1 MRVHL
6 AGSPDHEVGDKEE
19 RETGGERRY
28 CNYTRATS
36 VTNRAAEQY
45 RNPRRRIYVPK
56 PRGEAPPQI
65 TPNKGQQRR
74 DNTRAA
80 LPSMTSRKKSR
91 GHHRSEIPGMR
102 NQP

>member
-36 VTNRAAEQY
+36 VTNHAAEQY
-45 RNPRRRIYVPK
+45 RNQRRRIYVPK
-56 PRGEAPPQI
+56 PRVEAQHQI
-65 TPNKGQQRR
+65 TQNKGQQSRE
-74 DNTRAA
+74 NTRTN
-80 LPSMTSRKKSR
+80 LPSMTYRKKSN
-91 GHHRSEIPGMR
+91 GHHSREVQGMM
-102 NQP
+102 